1 MKDNSLDDLYI
12 YTYAEKMFEILAG
25 ARSYDFITNQQFQ
38 KLARY
43 PGMTNNLIVKGH
55 YDIIYKSVIKRS
67 DNSQMDLNCFFEALE
82 ELANRLFD
90 HENPFDNLNKF
101 TFERDRSLNSPPSLT
116 GSLRFSLTCVIN

>member
-1 MKDNSLDDLYI
+1 MDDLYI

-25 ARSYDFITNQQFQ
+25 ARSYDFITNLQFQ

-55 YDIIYKSVIKRS
+55 YDIIYKSVIRRS

-90 HENPFDNLNKF
+90 HENPFENLNK
-101 TFERDRSLNSPPSLT
+101 L
-116 GSLRFSLTCVIN
+116 I